1 MQSGMLPGLLADEN
15 VPSPL
20 VRMLRAAGLDVEFVA
35 ETMPAVSDREVLQ
48 HASKTGRWILTFDR
62 DYGELV
68 FARLERPP
76 AAIVYLRPSPMTIT
90 EYANRVRALCANR
103 SEFDG
108 HLVVVEG
115 PRVRLRALPG
125 LAT

>member
-1 MQSGMLPGLLADEN
+1 MQSGVLPGLLADEN
-15 VPSPL
+15 VPTPL

-48 HASKTGRWILTFDR
+48 HASETGRWILTFDR

-76 AAIVYLRPSPMTIT
+76 AAIVYLRQSPMTNT
-90 EYANRVRALCANR
+90 EYANRVLSLCANR
-103 SEFDG
+103 TEFEG
-108 HLVVVEG
+108 YLVVVEG
-115 PRVRLRALPG
+115 PRVRIRALPG
-125 LAT
+125 VAP